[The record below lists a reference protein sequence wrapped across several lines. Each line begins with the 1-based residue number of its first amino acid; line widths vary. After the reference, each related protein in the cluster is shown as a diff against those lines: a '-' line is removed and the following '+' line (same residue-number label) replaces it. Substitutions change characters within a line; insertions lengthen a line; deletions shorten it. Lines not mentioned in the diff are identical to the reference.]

1 MRKEFWLYSLGI
13 LAAVAITGLVW
24 PPVLFSYVV
33 LIPIFF
39 MGVRD
44 ATQRKHTI
52 LRNFPV
58 MGHFRYWLEMIRP
71 EIQQYF
77 IETYEDGKPFSRA
90 QRSVI
95 YQRAKKDLD
104 TLPFG
109 SQWEM
114 YAPGYEW
121 INHSMVPKPMLEKE
135 PRVTIGGSDCSKPYS
150 ASLFNISAMSYGAL
164 SKNAV
169 LALNRGARMGNFYHN
184 TGEGGLSPY
193 HLEGGGDVVWQI
205 GTGYFGCRTKDGK
218 FNPEMFRERAT
229 HPNVKMI
236 ELKMS
241 QGAKPGHGGILPAAK
256 VSQEVADIR
265 GVEVGKTV
273 FSPPYHTAFNSP
285 IEMVQFLGKL
295 RELSGGK
302 PVGFK
307 LCVGKRR
314 ELFSVIKAMLKTGI
328 FVDFI
333 TVDGGEGGT
342 GAAPLE
348 FSNSVGTPLN
358 DGLIFVHNALVGTGI
373 RNKIKIIVSGKV
385 ITGFNI
391 LSKIALGADLCN
403 SARGMMFALGCIQ
416 ALRCNSNHCPTGV
429 ATQDKNLMHGLDP
442 TDKAIRVFNYHHGT
456 IESFLEVLAAAG
468 LSHPKDLRPWHI
480 HRRESFSVVRHY
492 GEAYDYLEPS
502 SLLNGQVPK
511 SYSFAWQNSTP
522 EAF

>member
-1 MRKEFWLYSLGI
+1 MRKTFWISSI
-13 LAAVAITGLVW
+13 LILLFFALV
-24 PPVLFSYVV
+24 SYFWHPMGYIFILLV
-33 LIPIFF
+33 PIFIV
-39 MGVRD
+39 GVID
-44 ATQRKHTI
+44 ATQSKHTI
-52 LRNFPV
+52 LKNFPV
-58 MGHFRYWLEMIRP
+58 AGHFRYLLEMIRP

-109 SQWEM
+109 SQLEM
-114 YAPGYEW
+114 YQPGYEW
-121 INHSMVPKPMLEKE
+121 VNHSMVPKPMLHEA
-135 PRVTIGGSDCSKPYS
+135 PRVTIGGPLCTKPYS

-169 LALNRGARMGNFYHN
+169 LALNRGAKKGGFYHN
-184 TGEGGLSPY
+184 TGEGGLSPF
-193 HLEGGGDVVWQI
+193 HLDGADVTWQI
-205 GTGYFGCRTKDGK
+205 GTGYFSCRTKDGK
-218 FNPEMFRERAT
+218 FNPEMFKERST

-256 VSQEVADIR
+256 VTKEIADIR
-265 GVEVGKTV
+265 GVEIGKTV
-273 FSPPYHTAFNSP
+273 FSPPYHTAFTNP
-285 IEMVQFLGKL
+285 VEMMQLIQKL

-314 ELFSVIKAMLKTGI
+314 EFFALIKAMMKTKI
-328 FVDFI
+328 YPDFI
-333 TVDGGEGGT
+333 TIDGGEGGT

-358 DGLIFVHNALVGTGI
+358 DGLIFVHNALVGTGL
-373 RNKIKIIVSGKV
+373 RDKIKLIVSGKV

-429 ATQDKNLMHGLDP
+429 ATQNVGLMNGLDP
-442 TDKAIRVFNYHHGT
+442 TDKSIRVYNYHHGT

-468 LSHPKDLRPWHI
+468 LSHPSELRPWHI
-480 HRRESFSVVRHY
+480 QRRESFSEVRHY
-492 GEAYDYLEPS
+492 GEAYEYLEPGA
-502 SLLNGQVPK
+502 LLDGKVPA
-511 SYSFAWQNSTP
+511 SYHHAWENSTA
-522 EAF
+522 ESF